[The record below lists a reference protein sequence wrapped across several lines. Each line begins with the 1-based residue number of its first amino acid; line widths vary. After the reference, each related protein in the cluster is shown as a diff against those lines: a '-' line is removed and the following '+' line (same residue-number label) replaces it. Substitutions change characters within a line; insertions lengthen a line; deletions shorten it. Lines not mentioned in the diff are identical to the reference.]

1 MKTRVAVFYGG
12 RSPEHDVSVF
22 TGLNALESLD
32 QERFSAFPVYV
43 SPAGEW
49 LVGEQLR
56 NRNIYLPRGAA
67 YEGLESVTLDVC
79 PNAEGQGRLLPRRH
93 AGLFSKPKAI
103 EFDVALLAL
112 HGSHGEDGCLQGLL
126 QVANVA
132 YTGMRLLACSVFM
145 DKAATKRFLHDTGV
159 GLLQHVILDRPAE
172 GLIPSAEDVETRMGD
187 LRFPVIVKP
196 AHLGSSIGVA
206 RATSIDGLRAA
217 LPSIFKLDQQA
228 IVEPF
233 VENLIEYNVAVRSVN
248 GGVQTSAIERP
259 EKKHE
264 VLDFKDKYGSGSDE
278 VSAVKRAGV
287 MNRQTLAGTR
297 EISPRLHGELEAKIR
312 EWATICFL
320 TLGGTGAPRIDFL
333 SNEQTGEL
341 WLNEVNPCP
350 GWYAFF
356 LWEAASAPILY
367 ADLLAFLIEEALT
380 CHRANRLPADPVPKD
395 AQMFEGRS

>member
-1 MKTRVAVFYGG
+1 
-12 RSPEHDVSVF
+12 
-22 TGLNALESLD
+22 
-32 QERFSAFPVYV
+32 
-43 SPAGEW
+43 
-49 LVGEQLR
+49 
-56 NRNIYLPRGAA
+56 
-67 YEGLESVTLDVC
+67 
-79 PNAEGQGRLLPRRH
+79 
-93 AGLFSKPKAI
+93 
-103 EFDVALLAL
+103 
-112 HGSHGEDGCLQGLL
+112 
-126 QVANVA
+126 
-132 YTGMRLLACSVFM
+132 
-145 DKAATKRFLHDTGV
+145 
-159 GLLQHVILDRPAE
+159 
-172 GLIPSAEDVETRMGD
+172 LIPSAEDVETRMGD